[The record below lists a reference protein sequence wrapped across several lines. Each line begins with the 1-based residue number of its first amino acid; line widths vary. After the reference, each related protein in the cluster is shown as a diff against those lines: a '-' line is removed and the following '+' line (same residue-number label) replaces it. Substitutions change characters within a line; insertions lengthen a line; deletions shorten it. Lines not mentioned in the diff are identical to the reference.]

1 MSIIERGEFG
11 SGQAVDDGTGLAE
24 VSTGGS
30 RLSQWIGALCMI
42 FIVAALFGLV
52 AFHATIA
59 EAQTVLDT
67 LEEQVEGERVER
79 DRLRLAVASLESPS
93 RVVETAKG
101 RLGMQE
107 PLEITYLTPPVD
119 RLTSEEI
126 RHAFLGRTQPD
137 AEAGEQEAGA
147 VDQ

>member
-1 MSIIERGEFG
+1 MSIIERGDFG
-11 SGQAVDDGTGLAE
+11 SGQTADDGTGLAE

-59 EAQTVLDT
+59 EAQTDLDT
-67 LEEQVEGERVER
+67 LEEQVEEQRVER

-119 RLTSEEI
+119 QLTHEEI
-126 RHAFLGRTQPD
+126 RHAFLGRTHRD
-137 AEAGEQEAGA
+137 AEADEEEAR
-147 VDQ
+147 VLDQ